1 MKILLKMQD
10 LINFWYVLFFL
21 SFLGTAKKINAFST
35 EIKQQQKEAI
45 PKKNQR
51 IIRLKLNFQH
61 LFI

>member
-35 EIKQQQKEAI
+35 EIKQQKEAI
-45 PKKNQR
+45 PKIKE
-51 IIRLKLNFQH
+51 LSDLN
-61 LFI
+61 

>member
-10 LINFWYVLFFL
+10 LINFWYVLCFL

-45 PKKNQR
+45 PKIKE
-51 IIRLKLNFQH
+51 LSDLN
-61 LFI
+61 